1 MRKKFTFLWALFF
14 VLALSVLGAGRPVEA
29 ASKNAVRAVAI
40 RIDNKKATKKTYTLE
55 VGKSKILKVTVSPK
69 KAAKSIRYKSS
80 SLKIVS
86 LSKKGKITAKKKGTA
101 KIQITVT
108 GKNKKKKSTW
118 VKVKVVN
125 PRIKSV
131 SVRIDNKNV
140 AGRAYSLERG
150 GWKDLKVNAAPAK
163 AVKSIRYA
171 SSNTRV
177 ANVDRKG
184 TVIARNTGTARITV
198 TAVNKDNKKKSV
210 WVDIKVTDGS
220 PAPTP
225 TPDPNPDPEPTPE
238 PGTSNILI
246 AYFSL
251 AENTENSTN
260 VDATTSA
267 SIVVDNTGKY
277 GTTEYI
283 AHMIQKKV
291 GGDLHSIQT
300 RQSYPDDFDAVV
312 DQNHQ
317 EMQDG
322 VLPELVQSNLDI
334 SRYDTVFIGYPVW
347 ATNAPQAVLSFLNQY
362 DMSGKKVIPFCT
374 HDGYGAGSSYQTIS
388 NACPQAEV
396 LSGIAIEAKDVS
408 KAESM
413 VNNWLAEIGITGQDE
428 KDDTDKNRVLV
439 AYFSATNTTEKLAG
453 YLSDG
458 LGADLYEI
466 VPTVP
471 YTSADLNYGD
481 LNSRTSIEMNDP
493 NARPEIS
500 GSVANMEQ
508 YDIVF
513 IGYPIWWGQAPRIVS
528 TFLESYDFSGK
539 TIIPFCTSGSSGI
552 GSSATNLHSLTSGAN
567 WLSGNR
573 LDGGSSR
580 EEIVDWVNGLGLDVT
595 AK

>member
-29 ASKNAVRAVAI
+29 ASKKAVRAVAI

-55 VGKSKILKVTVSPK
+55 VGKSKIFKVTVSPK

-131 SVRIDNKNV
+131 SVCIDNKNV

-500 GSVANMEQ
+500 GSVANIEQ

-513 IGYPIWWGQAPRIVS
+513 IGYAG
-528 TFLESYDFSGK
+528 G
-539 TIIPFCTSGSSGI
+539 II
-552 GSSATNLHSLTSGAN
+552 
-567 WLSGNR
+567 
-573 LDGGSSR
+573 
-580 EEIVDWVNGLGLDVT
+580 GLN
-595 AK
+595 